1 MMVWPLL
8 LLCGGS
14 HAFGSISPS
23 VDKVIY
29 IIRHGEKI
37 ARNSGSLQRP
47 EAVQCL
53 SEKGWGRSYNLKSV
67 FGYTFSFNGCMP
79 GDSCSQNLPPLRT
92 PDALFSA
99 NYADGPID
107 CKDEQGR
114 YRTEQTIAA
123 LANSGPT
130 SLNLPINNR
139 LGFMPQLCGAGLN
152 ASFVQWLQAGGGA
165 EIYSRFLATLEAKRP
180 VLADDL
186 TEAIS
191 GWLDQVPTQDAAG
204 APSSCVPYQ
213 AWGDDPMSGM
223 CCNRAA
229 AEAIKLKLLEPGVD
243 TILVAW
249 EHINIQWLA
258 LALGAPK
265 GKVLDSECGGECWPG
280 DDYDIIYELRYVP
293 DVTGRVTVNTHL
305 HQGYEWIGNQTGT
318 CGAIAEA

>member
-67 FGYTFSFNGCMP
+67 FGYTPSFNGCMP

-139 LGFMPQLCGAGLN
+139 LGFMPQLCGGADRRLIGVSTPHGLD
-152 ASFVQWLQAGGGA
+152 AP
-165 EIYSRFLATLEAKRP
+165 I
-180 VLADDL
+180 
-186 TEAIS
+186 
-191 GWLDQVPTQDAAG
+191 TQ
-204 APSSCVPYQ
+204 
-213 AWGDDPMSGM
+213 
-223 CCNRAA
+223 
-229 AEAIKLKLLEPGVD
+229 
-243 TILVAW
+243 
-249 EHINIQWLA
+249 
-258 LALGAPK
+258 
-265 GKVLDSECGGECWPG
+265 
-280 DDYDIIYELRYVP
+280 
-293 DVTGRVTVNTHL
+293 
-305 HQGYEWIGNQTGT
+305 
-318 CGAIAEA
+318 

>member
-1 MMVWPLL
+1 MLAFVPL
-8 LLCGGS
+8 
-14 HAFGSISPS
+14 AFCFSSAPSPAPKPS

-67 FGYTFSFNGCMP
+67 FGYTPSFNGCMP

-139 LGFMPQLCGAGLN
+139 LGFMPQLCG
-152 ASFVQWLQAGGGA
+152 GA
-165 EIYSRFLATLEAKRP
+165 DRR
-180 VLADDL
+180 
-186 TEAIS
+186 
-191 GWLDQVPTQDAAG
+191 
-204 APSSCVPYQ
+204 
-213 AWGDDPMSGM
+213 
-223 CCNRAA
+223 
-229 AEAIKLKLLEPGVD
+229 
-243 TILVAW
+243 
-249 EHINIQWLA
+249 
-258 LALGAPK
+258 
-265 GKVLDSECGGECWPG
+265 
-280 DDYDIIYELRYVP
+280 
-293 DVTGRVTVNTHL
+293 
-305 HQGYEWIGNQTGT
+305 
-318 CGAIAEA
+318 